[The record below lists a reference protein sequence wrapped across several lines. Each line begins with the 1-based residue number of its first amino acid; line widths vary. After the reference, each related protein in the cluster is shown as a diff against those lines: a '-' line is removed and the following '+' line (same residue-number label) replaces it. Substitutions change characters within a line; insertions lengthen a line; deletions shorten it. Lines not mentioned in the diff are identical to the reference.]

1 MKIGFIGTGK
11 IASAVITGIFRSSI
25 NHKKVIISPRNKK
38 TAKKLKK
45 KFKSITIAKNN
56 QEIVNLCDWIF
67 LSITPT
73 VGEKIIKE
81 LKFKSSQIIISFIST
96 ITLKQLKKAIK
107 VRAKIIRAIPL
118 PPISLK
124 KGPVPICP
132 PNKKVKEFF
141 NKIGTTIEIKDEV
154 SSINFWTTSGMMAPF
169 YELLRVMTSW
179 LVKRGIKKNNAQKY
193 ITSLFLALSEDA
205 AANSNKDLKYLV
217 KESQTPK
224 GLNEQGVKELTKLGF
239 YKNLEKTLNSIHK
252 RLDTWCFMNENI
264 LQIDR
269 LSKYFGGLA
278 AVSDCSLKIKKGSIT
293 GIIGPNGSGKTT
305 LFNLIAGNLKSSHG
319 KVLFNNEDVTD
330 VPSHELFSKGILRTF
345 QIAHEFTNLSV
356 LENLMMVPANQSG
369 EKLMTALLK
378 PSLVRTEEL
387 AVKQKAQDVVDFLNL
402 THLSNELAGN
412 LSGGQK
418 KLLELGR
425 TMMVDAKLVL
435 LDEVGAGVNRTLLKD
450 LGTAILKLNKEEGYT
465 FCMIEHDME
474 FISRLCNPVIVMAE
488 GTVLF
493 EGTAEEAKK
502 DEKVIESYLGRG
514 SKIKDEN

>member
-1 MKIGFIGTGK
+1 MSQDILKI
-11 IASAVITGIFRSSI
+11 
-25 NHKKVIISPRNKK
+25 
-38 TAKKLKK
+38 
-45 KFKSITIAKNN
+45 
-56 QEIVNLCDWIF
+56 
-67 LSITPT
+67 
-73 VGEKIIKE
+73 
-81 LKFKSSQIIISFIST
+81 
-96 ITLKQLKKAIK
+96 
-107 VRAKIIRAIPL
+107 
-118 PPISLK
+118 
-124 KGPVPICP
+124 
-132 PNKKVKEFF
+132 
-141 NKIGTTIEIKDEV
+141 
-154 SSINFWTTSGMMAPF
+154 
-169 YELLRVMTSW
+169 
-179 LVKRGIKKNNAQKY
+179 
-193 ITSLFLALSEDA
+193 
-205 AANSNKDLKYLV
+205 
-217 KESQTPK
+217 
-224 GLNEQGVKELTKLGF
+224 
-239 YKNLEKTLNSIHK
+239 KNLT
-252 RLDTWCFMNENI
+252 
-264 LQIDR
+264 
-269 LSKYFGGLA
+269 KYFGGLA
-278 AVSDCSLKIKKGSIT
+278 AVSNCSFNIKKGTIT

-305 LFNLIAGNLKSSHG
+305 LFNLIAGNLNSSTG
-319 KVLFNNEDVTD
+319 QVFFNDEDITN
-330 VPSHELFSKGILRTF
+330 VPSYELFSKGILRTF

-450 LGTAILKLNKEEGYT
+450 LGTAIYKLNKEEGYT

-488 GTVLF
+488 GSVLF

-514 SKIKDEN
+514 SKLKDEN